1 MSRSLALIL
10 AVLGLATAG
19 RAEIVVLDNGRFLK
33 SSAYRV
39 EGDRARIELEGGGF
53 LVLPIVRVD
62 AVYEDEVGEP
72 QDIEK
77 AEARSLEPPESIY
90 LGFSPEDQAPET
102 PYGDFILSV
111 AMRRNV
117 NPNLVAAI
125 MRAESGFDEMAVSHK
140 GARGLMQLM
149 PSTGKRLGFSPDDL
163 FDAEINIEAGVS
175 YLEQLIDRYPGDL
188 PLVLA
193 AYNAGE
199 GAVERHK
206 GVPPFRETHDY
217 IRQIY
222 TLLGMTPSPEAA
234 PAPAPGK

>member
-1 MSRSLALIL
+1 MSGRRLAMTLAL
-10 AVLGLATAG
+10 LGLATAG

-33 SSAYRV
+33 STDYKV
-39 EGDRARIELEGGGF
+39 EGDRARIELESGGY
-53 LVLPIVRVD
+53 LVLPIVRID
-62 AVYEDEVGEP
+62 AVLEDEVGPVGDLER
-72 QDIEK
+72 EL
-77 AEARSLEPPESIY
+77 ERSLRPPEPIY
-90 LGFSPEDQAPET
+90 LGFSPEDQPPET
-102 PYGDFILSV
+102 PYGEFIFTI

-125 MRAESGFDEMAVSHK
+125 MRAESGFDAMAVSHK

-149 PSTGKRLGFSPDDL
+149 PSTGKRLGFSPEDL

-175 YLEQLIDRYPGDL
+175 YLEQLINRYPDDL
-188 PLVLA
+188 PLILA

-206 GVPPFRETHDY
+206 GVPPFRETRDY

-222 TLLGMTPSPEAA
+222 TFLGMTPVPELD
-234 PAPAPGK
+234 PAPGK